1 MAMRTDKR
9 TSVWRSALLFPVGF
23 VLAAGFIIG
32 IMGTSVGVVLLV
44 WHRGPAESVI
54 ALVGRT
60 VVYAAGAG
68 SALGTLRWIWPE
80 R

>member
-9 TSVWRSALLFPVGF
+9 TSVWRYVLLFPVGF

-32 IMGTSVGVVLLV
+32 IMGTCVGVVVLV
-44 WHRGPAESVI
+44 WHRDPAESMI
-54 ALVGRT
+54 ALVGGT
-60 VVYAAGAG
+60 VVYGAG